1 MVYIILFAVVL
12 FIVSFVVKLGRTIIV
27 KNTKTNK
34 KYIDFKLINLQLVI
48 SSMLWGIVGALAFF
62 YCVTLIIPLFWTLIT
77 SVKDNL
83 DYAFNS
89 FGFPRFKMFGWAFE
103 NYPSVLKRFSFEESG
118 KVYGLTQML
127 FNSFAYA
134 VVSPLVSVFWT
145 TLIAYVMAR
154 YRFPGNKFI
163 YNFGILIMLIPIVG
177 TTASTMIIKRQLG
190 LYDNMYLQMI
200 IPPATPFSGMNFL
213 IFYGAMKAIPM
224 TYSEAA
230 FIDGASR
237 YTVMFRVIIP
247 MVIPTCATFYI
258 LGFIAAWNSYE
269 DFLVWYPSTPN
280 ISYGMYRFQ
289 GSAQSG
295 SGAATTPEIMAGFM
309 MCMIPSSI
317 LYLSSQ
323 KLISSKFT
331 VGGLKG

>member
-1 MVYIILFAVVL
+1 MVYLITLAVILFAL
-12 FIVSFVVKLGRTIIV
+12 SFTIKMAKTIVVK
-27 KNTKTNK
+27 NPETNK
-34 KYIDFKLINLQLVI
+34 KYIDFKLVNVQLII
-48 SSMLWGIVGALAFF
+48 SSILWGIVGAVAFL
-62 YCVTLIIPLFWTLIT
+62 YCVSLIIPLFWTLIT

-89 FGFPRFKMFGWAFE
+89 FGFPQVDKFGWALD
-103 NYPSVLKRFSFEESG
+103 NYANVLKRFSFEESG
-118 KVYGLTQML
+118 RVYGLPQML
-127 FNSFAYA
+127 FNSFVYA
-134 VVSPLVSVFWT
+134 IVTPLNSIFWT

-154 YRFPGNKFI
+154 YKFPGNKFV

-190 LYDNMYLQMI
+190 LYDNLYVQMLV
-200 IPPATPFSGMNFL
+200 PPATPFSGMNFL

-230 FIDGASR
+230 AIDGAGR
-237 YTVMFRVIIP
+237 YTIMFRVIIP

-258 LGFIAAWNSYE
+258 LGFIGAWNSYE
-269 DFLVWYPSTPN
+269 DFLIWYPSTPN
-280 ISYGMYRFQ
+280 IAYGMYRFQ

-295 SGAATTPEIMAGFM
+295 SGAATTPEIMAGFI
-309 MCMIPSSI
+309 MCMIPSAI

-323 KLISSKFT
+323 KLIASKFT